1 MFLLHGVNEG
11 LERSHKKKTTFR
23 SDGGDSVVSIGK
35 RAART
40 HHPECAL

>member
-11 LERSHKKKTTFR
+11 LERSHKKRDHIQKPWRRF
-23 SDGGDSVVSIGK
+23 GGK
-35 RAART
+35 HREARV